1 MIDISQSTKV
11 APAALLPDAALLAME
26 LTGVPALAIV
36 LLPCNAR
43 LATGLGLLIWSAGL
57 LCKGTT
63 GLVEVGES
71 PWPGIGAPGGM

>member
-1 MIDISQSTKV
+1 MIDISQSIKL
-11 APAALLPDAALLAME
+11 APAALIPDAALLAME

-43 LATGLGLLIWSAGL
+43 LATGLGLLVWGAGL

-63 GLVEVGES
+63 ELVGVGEP
-71 PWPGIGAPGGM
+71 PWPGIGAPGGI